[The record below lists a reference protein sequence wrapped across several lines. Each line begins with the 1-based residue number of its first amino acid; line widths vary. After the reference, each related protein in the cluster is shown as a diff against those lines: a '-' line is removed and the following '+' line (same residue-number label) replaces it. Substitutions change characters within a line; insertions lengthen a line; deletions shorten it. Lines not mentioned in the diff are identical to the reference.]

1 MLFALRLLPLLTHAK
16 SLSRVVDIAG
26 GGHEGKIDPT
36 DFQALNL
43 SLLSLRGHLA
53 TLTTFGLESLAI
65 RAPSVSFI
73 QIFPG
78 VVVTPFFDHFAGV
91 LGVAMRS

>member
-1 MLFALRLLPLLTHAK
+1 MLFALRLLSLLTHAK

-26 GGHEGKIDPT
+26 DGHEGRVDPT